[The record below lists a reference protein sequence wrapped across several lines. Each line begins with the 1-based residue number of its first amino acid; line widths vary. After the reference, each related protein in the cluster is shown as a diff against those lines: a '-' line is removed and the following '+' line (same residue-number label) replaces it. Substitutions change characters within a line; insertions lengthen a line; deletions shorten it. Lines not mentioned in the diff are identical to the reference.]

1 MKYSQPIV
9 SAWFRDAGL
18 PEPEFE
24 WRFHPTRKWRFDLAW
39 PGHKVALEVDGGI
52 WVAGRHSRGAG
63 VKADWE
69 KINTAQLLGWR
80 VFRCEPR
87 DLTTMETA
95 DMIRQALAVKNGQ
108 AKDVLVNAA
117 LTWWEEHRPVGWST
131 NKHLASPTVN
141 ATYSNHAE
149 FLAMSVSNY
158 ILRTR

>member
-69 KINTAQLLGWR
+69 KVNTAQLLGWR
-80 VFRCEPR
+80 VFKCEPK
-87 DLTTMETA
+87 DLTTMDTA
-95 DMIRQALAVKNGQ
+95 DMIRMALNDHLG
-108 AKDVLVNAA
+108 AKANKVVEAA
-117 LTWWEEHRPVGWST
+117 IQWWSIHKPAGWDRD
-131 NKHLASPTVN
+131 KHLANPTVN
-141 ATYSNHAE
+141 AYESEAALE
-149 FLAMSVSNY
+149 LASSVACY
-158 ILRTR
+158 LMQTR